1 MCPIWTTESHL
12 SCRHKVNRPPHPNH
26 PPQKKNPMV
35 FCSFLPLPN
44 QVVTLKCL
52 CLVFTL
58 PPRVVSFLKKL
69 TKAYKSFFDKP
80 HLQSSFNFSI
90 IIKDNLS
97 LSLSLSLSKAK
108 KIDFTQSTPYVISP
122 NLLQAVHK
130 ATIFTYR
137 PQPAK

>member
-1 MCPIWTTESHL
+1 MLFRSPPPPPI
-12 SCRHKVNRPPHPNH
+12 
-26 PPQKKNPMV
+26 KKNPMV

-97 LSLSLSLSKAK
+97 LSLSKAK

>member
-26 PPQKKNPMV
+26 PPQKKKSNGVLFVPP
-35 FCSFLPLPN
+35 STQSGSHP
-44 QVVTLKCL
+44 QVSMSSVY
-52 CLVFTL
+52 TL

-90 IIKDNLS
+90 IIKDNIS
-97 LSLSLSLSKAK
+97 LSLSLSQAK

>member
-12 SCRHKVNRPPHPNH
+12 SCHKVNRPP
-26 PPQKKNPMV
+26 PPKNPMM

-90 IIKDNLS
+90 IIKDNI
-97 LSLSLSLSKAK
+97 SLSLSLSKAK